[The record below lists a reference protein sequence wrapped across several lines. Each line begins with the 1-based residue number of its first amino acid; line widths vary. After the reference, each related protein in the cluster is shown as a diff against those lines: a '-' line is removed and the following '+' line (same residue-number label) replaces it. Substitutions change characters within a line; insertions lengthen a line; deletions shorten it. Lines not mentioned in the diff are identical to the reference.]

1 MTELVLELLTD
12 PYRKSYGDVRDY
24 CFRLNGEILS
34 LPQNKEEDEMM
45 DKTIW
50 DYQLKRYANNLT
62 RLNDE
67 AAITQIAVAAETK
80 WFDQDTVEQKF
91 IEMGYPMHSRQQ
103 TYPAGGKLELFH
115 PFTGAPLKEYREGYI
130 WPQTMSYFMFPQQC
144 ITCTSSVKVPKIG
157 GNPFH
162 SSTQPFC
169 FSEKCSVNP
178 MRNYICMFTQEPS
191 FTIRGLCKDAVMDT
205 QYKLADHVPGD
216 GTQGV
221 NADTRSYVG
230 PKGWVIS
237 RNKTDARWRMS
248 HYYYTDLT
256 LTMLDADALPVGRH
270 KWLVENNVCNE
281 GLTSPEELLI
291 SGCDDTQFT
300 CDDGK
305 CLDISQRCNNVEVF
319 ISNPFY
325 LNIIWNDL

>member
-1 MTELVLELLTD
+1 M
-12 PYRKSYGDVRDY
+12 
-24 CFRLNGEILS
+24 
-34 LPQNKEEDEMM
+34 
-45 DKTIW
+45 
-50 DYQLKRYANNLT
+50 
-62 RLNDE
+62 
-67 AAITQIAVAAETK
+67 
-80 WFDQDTVEQKF
+80 VEQKF

-237 RNKTDARWRMS
+237 RNKTDA
-248 HYYYTDLT
+248 
-256 LTMLDADALPVGRH
+256 
-270 KWLVENNVCNE
+270 
-281 GLTSPEELLI
+281 
-291 SGCDDTQFT
+291 
-300 CDDGK
+300 
-305 CLDISQRCNNVEVF
+305 
-319 ISNPFY
+319 
-325 LNIIWNDL
+325 